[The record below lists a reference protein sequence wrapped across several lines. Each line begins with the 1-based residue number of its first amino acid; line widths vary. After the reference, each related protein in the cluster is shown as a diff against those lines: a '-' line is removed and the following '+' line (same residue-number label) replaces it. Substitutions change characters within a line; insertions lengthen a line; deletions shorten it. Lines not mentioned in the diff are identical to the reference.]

1 VSIWLGRVPA
11 EALAH
16 GVLVQLLWVVAAYA
30 LARLVWSRGIR
41 KYSAVGG

>member
-1 VSIWLGRVPA
+1 VSIYIGKTTDAAIQR
-11 EALAH
+11 
-16 GVLVQLLWVVAAYA
+16 GLVIQMLWVIAAYA